1 MNALLEIR
9 KKIEHTNE
17 ALARLGRMLQDR
29 PDAPGLLANMQV
41 LERTFGEL
49 EEEFSSVAQ
58 GMGLEVCNYRLFND
72 DKSERSIYNLGM
84 ALVNFQT
91 MFSVIYDAIKFG
103 QPRAT
108 AHLHEGTWQDTQ
120 FDFAYSYPGSI
131 GVAMTLSSEVDL
143 FGSPFDKAIY
153 TLFNMAKVQTSEA
166 MKEYSREVG
175 AAPVKAMYAWAD
187 ALARAEFG
195 VDIKW
200 IGYRTPETRLIIQRP
215 DLISLR
221 DTISS
226 MSDEEYADFTADGT
240 LIAAHSVRKTFGFQ
254 YYEGDEIRVI
264 NGKFIDAI
272 NQAHAATVP
281 ANYRAHFRK
290 TTRTTYSTEEDK
302 IEYVLLRLEELK

>member
-1 MNALLEIR
+1 MNELLDIR
-9 KKIEHTNE
+9 KKIENTNE
-17 ALARLGRMLQDR
+17 ALSRLSRMLRDR
-29 PDAPGLLANMQV
+29 PDSPGLLANMRV
-41 LERTFGEL
+41 LERTSREL
-49 EEEFSSVAQ
+49 EQEFSSAAK
-58 GMGLEVCNYRLFND
+58 GIGLEVCNYRLFND
-72 DKSERSIYNLGM
+72 DKSERSIFNLGM

-91 MFSVIYDAIKFG
+91 MFSVVYDAIKYG
-103 QPRAT
+103 QPKMT

-131 GVAMTLSSEVDL
+131 GVTMTLSSEVDL
-143 FGSPFDKAIY
+143 YGSPFDKAIY

-175 AAPVKAMYAWAD
+175 VAPVKAMYVWAD
-187 ALARAEFG
+187 GLARADFG

-200 IGYRTPETRLIIQRP
+200 IGYRTPETRLIVQRP

-226 MSDEEYADFTADGT
+226 MSEEYLIEFSVEGT
-240 LIAAHSVRKTFGFQ
+240 LVAAHIIRKTFGFQ
-254 YYEGDEIRVI
+254 YSEGEEIHVI

-272 NQAHAATVP
+272 NLTHAAKVP
-281 ANYRAHFRK
+281 AYYKGYFRK

-302 IEYVLLRLEELK
+302 IEYVLLRLEEMG